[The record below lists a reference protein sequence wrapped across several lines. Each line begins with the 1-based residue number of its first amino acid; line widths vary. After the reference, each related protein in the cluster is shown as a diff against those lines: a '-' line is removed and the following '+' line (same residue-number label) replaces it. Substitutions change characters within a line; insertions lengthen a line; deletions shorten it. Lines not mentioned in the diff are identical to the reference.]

1 MKRMN
6 EKGISLPE
14 LLAAIVLTAIIGAI
28 SYMILFTGLKT
39 SERVQVESQLRDEA
53 DLIMTHLIE
62 DLYTL
67 HTNDIE
73 EKHLPEENTNNY
85 YLVTKSDKILGFIN
99 GSVHY
104 PSGEIVLNSRI
115 QLDETKSKII
125 ESSTGLLEIT
135 LVLTDEHTGQTLEVE
150 SNISVIRD

>member
-28 SYMILFTGLKT
+28 AYMILFTGLKT
-39 SERVQVESQLRDEA
+39 NERVQVESQLRDEA
-53 DLIMTHLIE
+53 DLIMAQLIE

-67 HTNDIE
+67 HSNEIE

-85 YLVTKSDKILGFIN
+85 YLVTKSGYYIGFIN
-99 GSVHY
+99 GTVHY
-104 PSGEIVLNSRI
+104 QNGENVLNSRI
-115 QLDETKSKII
+115 QLDETKSKIV
-125 ESSTGLLEIT
+125 ESSTDLFEIT
-135 LVLTDEHTGQTLEVE
+135 LALTDEHTGQTLEVE